1 MSDGASRSALDKLF
15 QLKEL
20 CQAGILTDDEFE
32 SKKAEI
38 LKVSPLELSSDP
50 VERLA
55 QLGELRGYGILT
67 TEEFETRKAEILT
80 LAPIG
85 LAGELEPSADA
96 NPAPKAPAQQEAST
110 KDMVVAGIVMLFIV
124 AAVVV
129 GAVAIIKAIK
139 GGGDNESAALPVSEP
154 DDEPKTMNRGY
165 CYPAPCTPL
174 GNIDPYTSRGPN
186 GIGRW
191 DTVRAERPEF
201 YNWSNVKEQLA
212 YSVLQSRI
220 CIGPQEEANQRYRL
234 TVTRTHAWY
243 NTDAW
248 LLWDDGSGLPFRDAN
263 NDDMLDDNVDD
274 VWSVQVIAYNDQ
286 PVREPLS
293 TPEFRLTEGCYY
305 LVAEGE
311 GVAVLQRLDLP

>member
-1 MSDGASRSALDKLF
+1 MSDGASPSAIDRIF

-20 CQAGILTDDEFE
+20 RQAGILTDDEFE

-55 QLGELRGYGILT
+55 QLGELHGYGILT
-67 TEEFETRKAEILT
+67 TDEFETRKAEILT

-85 LAGELEPSADA
+85 LAREHEPPADA
-96 NPAPKAPAQQEAST
+96 NPDRKAPAQQEAST

-129 GAVAIIKAIK
+129 GAVTIIKAIK

-154 DDEPKTMNRGY
+154 DDEPKAMNRGY
-165 CYPAPCTPL
+165 CYPDPCTPL
-174 GNIDPYTSRGPN
+174 GNIDSYTSRGPN

-201 YNWSNVKEQLA
+201 YDWSNVKEQLA
-212 YSVLQSRI
+212 YSVIQSRI
-220 CIGPQEEANQRYRL
+220 CIGPQEANQRYRL
-234 TVTRTHAWY
+234 TVTRTHALY

-263 NDDMLDDNVDD
+263 NDMLDDNVDD
-274 VWSVQVIAYNDQ
+274 VWGVRVMAYNDQ

-293 TPEFRLTEGCYY
+293 TPELQLTEGCYY

-311 GVAVLQRLDLP
+311 GVAVLQRLYLP